1 MTVLIDIR
9 TEGFP
14 EELEA
19 VMEKIAL
26 DSLKYEGFQEECEI
40 SISIVDNEEIHQI
53 NKQFRGIDRPTDVL
67 SFPQL
72 TFEEGEIM
80 DRNENGEVVLGD
92 IIISL
97 ERAREQAEEYGHSL
111 KREIAFLT
119 AHSMLHLLGYDH
131 MEPEEEKEMFAK
143 QKEILE
149 LAGIPRAK
157 GKGSVSMTN
166 QELIA
171 KAKEAMT
178 KAYAPYSHFQV
189 GAALLAKD
197 GRVFTGCNVENA
209 TYGATICAERTAV
222 TKAVSEGVREFEKIA
237 IVASSGDYAAPC
249 GICRQV
255 LFEFMPEGKVVLW
268 SELEGEKEFALT
280 ELLPFGFRGEDIK

>member
-14 EELEA
+14 KELEE

-26 DSLKYEGFQEECEI
+26 DSLQYEGFQEECEI

-143 QKEILE
+143 QREILE
-149 LAGIPRAK
+149 LAGIPRA
-157 GKGSVSMTN
+157 
-166 QELIA
+166 
-171 KAKEAMT
+171 
-178 KAYAPYSHFQV
+178 
-189 GAALLAKD
+189 
-197 GRVFTGCNVENA
+197 
-209 TYGATICAERTAV
+209 
-222 TKAVSEGVREFEKIA
+222 
-237 IVASSGDYAAPC
+237 
-249 GICRQV
+249 
-255 LFEFMPEGKVVLW
+255 
-268 SELEGEKEFALT
+268 
-280 ELLPFGFRGEDIK
+280 

>member
-80 DRNENGEVVLGD
+80 DRNEKGEVVLGD

-97 ERAREQAEEYGHSL
+97 ERAREQAEEYGHSVR
-111 KREIAFLT
+111 REFAFLG

-131 MEPEEEKEMFAK
+131 MTPEEAAVMEAK
-143 QKEILE
+143 QEEVLQR
-149 LAGIPRAK
+149 LGITR
-157 GKGSVSMTN
+157 
-166 QELIA
+166 
-171 KAKEAMT
+171 
-178 KAYAPYSHFQV
+178 
-189 GAALLAKD
+189 D
-197 GRVFTGCNVENA
+197 
-209 TYGATICAERTAV
+209 
-222 TKAVSEGVREFEKIA
+222 
-237 IVASSGDYAAPC
+237 
-249 GICRQV
+249 
-255 LFEFMPEGKVVLW
+255 
-268 SELEGEKEFALT
+268 
-280 ELLPFGFRGEDIK
+280 

>member
-1 MTVLIDIR
+1 M
-9 TEGFP
+9 
-14 EELEA
+14 
-19 VMEKIAL
+19 
-26 DSLKYEGFQEECEI
+26 
-40 SISIVDNEEIHQI
+40 DNEEIHQI

-80 DRNENGEVVLGD
+80 DRNEKGEVVLGD

-149 LAGIPRAK
+149 LAGIPRA
-157 GKGSVSMTN
+157 
-166 QELIA
+166 
-171 KAKEAMT
+171 
-178 KAYAPYSHFQV
+178 
-189 GAALLAKD
+189 
-197 GRVFTGCNVENA
+197 
-209 TYGATICAERTAV
+209 
-222 TKAVSEGVREFEKIA
+222 
-237 IVASSGDYAAPC
+237 
-249 GICRQV
+249 
-255 LFEFMPEGKVVLW
+255 
-268 SELEGEKEFALT
+268 
-280 ELLPFGFRGEDIK
+280 

>member
-1 MTVLIDIR
+1 
-9 TEGFP
+9 
-14 EELEA
+14 
-19 VMEKIAL
+19 
-26 DSLKYEGFQEECEI
+26 
-40 SISIVDNEEIHQI
+40 
-53 NKQFRGIDRPTDVL
+53 
-67 SFPQL
+67 
-72 TFEEGEIM
+72 
-80 DRNENGEVVLGD
+80 
-92 IIISL
+92 
-97 ERAREQAEEYGHSL
+97 
-111 KREIAFLT
+111 
-119 AHSMLHLLGYDH
+119 
-131 MEPEEEKEMFAK
+131 
-143 QKEILE
+143 
-149 LAGIPRAK
+149 
-157 GKGSVSMTN
+157 MTN

-249 GICRQV
+249 GICRQA

>member
-9 TEGFP
+9 TEGLP
-14 EELEA
+14 AELEA
-19 VMEKIAL
+19 VMEKITL

-80 DRNENGEVVLGD
+80 DRNEKGEVVLGD

-149 LAGIPRAK
+149 LAGIPRA
-157 GKGSVSMTN
+157 
-166 QELIA
+166 
-171 KAKEAMT
+171 
-178 KAYAPYSHFQV
+178 
-189 GAALLAKD
+189 
-197 GRVFTGCNVENA
+197 
-209 TYGATICAERTAV
+209 
-222 TKAVSEGVREFEKIA
+222 
-237 IVASSGDYAAPC
+237 
-249 GICRQV
+249 
-255 LFEFMPEGKVVLW
+255 
-268 SELEGEKEFALT
+268 
-280 ELLPFGFRGEDIK
+280 